1 MRADRQTAGRGR
13 RGRAWVSEAGNLY
26 ASLLLKP
33 RPTDPPRQQIS
44 FVTAVALHDTIA
56 ALVPNR
62 DIGLQMK
69 WPNDLLLQ
77 GHKVSGI
84 LLESTGGALVVGVG
98 VNLAHHPDNAERPA
112 TDLAMHGF
120 HVSPADFL
128 LGLQSTFASR
138 HALWRAAG
146 FLPIRDAWLARAAY
160 LEQPIE
166 ARLGTETLTGI
177 FETLDADGA
186 LRLRLPDGSRRA
198 IHAGE
203 VFGMEG

>member
-13 RGRAWVSEAGNLY
+13 RGRAWVSDAGNLY

-77 GHKVSGI
+77 GHKVS
-84 LLESTGGALVVGVG
+84 ST
-98 VNLAHHPDNAERPA
+98 
-112 TDLAMHGF
+112 
-120 HVSPADFL
+120 
-128 LGLQSTFASR
+128 
-138 HALWRAAG
+138 
-146 FLPIRDAWLARAAY
+146 
-160 LEQPIE
+160 
-166 ARLGTETLTGI
+166 
-177 FETLDADGA
+177 
-186 LRLRLPDGSRRA
+186 LR
-198 IHAGE
+198 
-203 VFGMEG
+203 